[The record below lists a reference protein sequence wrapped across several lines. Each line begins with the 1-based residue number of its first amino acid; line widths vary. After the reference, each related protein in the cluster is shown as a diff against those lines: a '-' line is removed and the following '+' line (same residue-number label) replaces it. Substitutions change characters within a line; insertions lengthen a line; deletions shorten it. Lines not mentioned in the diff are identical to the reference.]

1 MLDIKGFELVI
12 ESVEVI
18 VGGGGLLV
26 PVSAGESLIH
36 SFLRAFHELV
46 YNTHLLVSVGTV
58 EGQLGTGVLVHIVD
72 LGSGERISF
81 LEIEHGV

>member
-26 PVSAGESLIH
+26 PVSAGESI
-36 SFLRAFHELV
+36 SESSLRAIHELV